1 MSEETYVED
10 FDDTSIFENK
20 AGLAE
25 VITGRKYWENIPLLS
40 CPGHAVPGLNTRA
53 V

>member
-25 VITGRKYWENIPLLS
+25 VITGRKYPENIPLLP
-40 CPGHAVPGLNTRA
+40 CLGHAVPGLNTRA

>member
-1 MSEETYVED
+1 MSQELYLED

-25 VITGRKYWENIPLLS
+25 VNILKEYRQPTCILL
-40 CPGHAVPGLNTRA
+40 GHEVPGLDT
-53 V
+53 